1 MTNLQ
6 KLSYGLIALFAAMH
20 LALISSFGISADAAH
35 YGMYALN
42 PALSYFDH
50 PPIVGWILMPGQ
62 FLLPGIEGLRLT
74 TIIFMTINGLLLLQ
88 LAKQLYPEKE
98 LNPVLTLVL
107 FYLSLVTQLLG
118 WGMVPDVPLMTWNLL
133 IVLSAL
139 KLKEQFSI
147 KEFILF
153 GIWIGLAGLTK
164 YTAIVIP
171 LALLAWLALEKQL
184 LNWLK
189 QPGLWLAVFIA
200 AVMLTPVIYWNMN
213 NDWISFAYQFDHGAA
228 GEWKVS
234 NAARMQAA
242 QFAAYAPI
250 AYVLGLIVLVSA
262 VLAVLK
268 SQRYFTSSQRL
279 VFSMATLHL
288 GLVAWSSGNGE
299 LLPHWG
305 ALGWLFMAPLA
316 ADKLQQL
323 WRKGKF
329 SKAVMVLLAGL
340 SFILWAALFILL
352 AFKPVASIKGS
363 EGAFQD
369 LMGWQEAADRAV
381 ELTQQEDIQYLWV
394 DNWSYTSR
402 VAWYSRNSGKIIQV
416 VDGKP
421 NQFDLWNGE
430 PVAESR
436 AILVTPVKHDAKK
449 GKTIELEGSHCQ
461 WLEALDYKYDGVR
474 INLFNF
480 YLCSPI
486 PIEVKP
492 RN

>member
-1 MTNLQ
+1 MSSTD
-6 KLSYGLIALFAAMH
+6 KLSYGLIGLFVFLH
-20 LALISSFGISADAAH
+20 LVLISSFGISADAAH

-50 PPIVGWILMPGQ
+50 PPIVGWILIPSQ
-62 FLLPGIEGLRLT
+62 YFFPGIESLRLT
-74 TIIFMTINGLLLLQ
+74 TILFMTINSLLLLR
-88 LAKQLYPEKE
+88 LAKQLYPNSE
-98 LNPVLTLVL
+98 LTPVFTLAL
-107 FYLSLVTQLLG
+107 FYLSLITQLLG

-139 KLKEQFSI
+139 KLKQAFSL

-153 GIWIGLAGLTK
+153 GIWVGLAGLTK

-171 LALLAWLALEKQL
+171 VALMIWLALEKQL
-184 LNWLK
+184 VSWLK
-189 QPGLWLAVFIA
+189 QPGLWIAVVIA
-200 AVMLTPVIYWNMN
+200 ALMLIPVIVWNIE

-228 GEWKVS
+228 GEWKIS
-234 NAARMQAA
+234 NALRMQVA
-242 QFAAYAPI
+242 QFAAYAPL
-250 AYVLGLIVLVSA
+250 AYVLGIVVMVAAL
-262 VLAVLK
+262 LGVLK
-268 SQRYFTSSQRL
+268 SRTEFTSGQRL
-279 VFSMATLHL
+279 VFVMAMLHL

-305 ALGWLFMAPLA
+305 ALGWLLMAPLA
-316 ADKLQQL
+316 ANKLLQL
-323 WRKGKF
+323 WREKGKF
-329 SKAVMVLLAGL
+329 AKVSLSALGGLSVLL
-340 SFILWAALFILL
+340 WALLFVLL

-381 ELTQQEDIQYLWV
+381 ELASQYGTEYLWV

-402 VAWYSRNSGKIIQV
+402 VAWYSRNSGTTIQV

-430 PVAESR
+430 PEASTT
-436 AILVTPVKHDAKK
+436 AILVTPVKHKK
-449 GKTIELEGSHCQ
+449 DKPKEIELAGSQCE
-461 WLEALDYKYDGVR
+461 WLENLDHKYDGVR

-480 YLCSPI
+480 YLCGPES
-486 PIEVKP
+486 K
-492 RN
+492 